1 MMSAVSWQQRRPP
14 THRRPSPR
22 HRQLV
27 KMASECS
34 WSDPLVEVQTLTRL
48 AHFTYVARDHEAT
61 MACSQKAIQIGMK
74 HLQACSP

>member
-1 MMSAVSWQQRRPP
+1 
-14 THRRPSPR
+14 
-22 HRQLV
+22 
-27 KMASECS
+27 MASECS